1 MVKWPK
7 KGRRSNLKVP
17 VRSLAS
23 GSTFRHQDLVSSPL
37 VTHFIEILR
46 MLMAI
51 FRYLARV
58 KYDFGNDHFQSLD
71 LSGVIISNFL
81 DGFYDPGSL

>member
-1 MVKWPK
+1 MVKSLK

-46 MLMAI
+46 MLMPI

-58 KYDFGNDHFQSLD
+58 KYDFVNDHSEFRNVRGNYFE
-71 LSGVIISNFL
+71 LSGWFL
-81 DGFYDPGSL
+81 